1 MLTIVYH
8 LCPPPPSQ
16 LWRTLQ
22 FESPPVQSFWGP
34 WGRVTPKYTTLSVW
48 PPVSSSL
55 LKRLLAMFL
64 KAVNLQPRGSLFA
77 LFTLPNCH
85 LAACDIYSTFIQSC
99 AKWMDFIGRDLFL
112 FFSLPLVSSPF
123 RVASLCVCVFS
134 RAEADTSTYAA
145 LPRCVTLPV
154 RSYFGAYWR
163 VVQLCRWDSA
173 KYWP

>member
-1 MLTIVYH
+1 MKDLAIWE
-8 LCPPPPSQ
+8 PSCAVI
-16 LWRTLQ
+16 LRAL
-22 FESPPVQSFWGP
+22 GP
-34 WGRVTPKYTTLSVW
+34 RYPQIYNTLSVW

-77 LFTLPNCH
+77 LFTLPDCH

-134 RAEADTSTYAA
+134 RAEADTSTYFPAA
-145 LPRCVTLPV
+145 SLFQSEAILEHIDVLSSCAAETLLNTDPKPQVTSPNP
-154 RSYFGAYWR
+154 AH
-163 VVQLCRWDSA
+163 
-173 KYWP
+173 

>member
-8 LCPPPPSQ
+8 LCPSPSAVKD
-16 LWRTLQ
+16 LAIWEPSCAVILRA
-22 FESPPVQSFWGP
+22 PGP
-34 WGRVTPKYTTLSVW
+34 CYPQIYNTLSVW
-48 PPVSSSL
+48 PPVSSNL

-64 KAVNLQPRGSLFA
+64 NAVNLQPRGSLFA

-99 AKWMDFIGRDLFL
+99 AKLMDFIGRDLFL
-112 FFSLPLVSSPF
+112 FFTLPLVSSPF